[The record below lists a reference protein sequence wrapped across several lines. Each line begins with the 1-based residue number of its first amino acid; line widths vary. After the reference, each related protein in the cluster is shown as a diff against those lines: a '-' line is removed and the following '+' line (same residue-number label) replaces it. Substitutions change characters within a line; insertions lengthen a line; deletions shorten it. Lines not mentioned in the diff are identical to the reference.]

1 MLSIENPKAIS
12 EEELED
18 QTENDLDDTDEA
30 LPFNYSITSY
40 GADYPTD
47 GLVKRLDRGDI
58 YVPDFQRGYVWKLKE
73 ASRFIESLLLGLPVP
88 GIFLSKETETQK
100 LLVIDGQQRL
110 RTIQYFYNGTFKP
123 TNKKFALDG
132 ISEQFNDKTY
142 NSLSDEER
150 RRLDDSIIPAT
161 VIKQDLPSEDQDS
174 IYQIFERLNTGG
186 VKLQA
191 QEIRACIYH
200 GEFNDLLKEL
210 NNHPEWRK
218 ICGSEDVDSRMKDQE
233 YILRFLALYCCTG
246 TYSKPMKGFLN
257 SFMGKNQHL
266 KVYSSHDMSSIF
278 ISTIELISSSIGNR
292 AFRLKSDKINAAI
305 LDAVMVGLASR
316 LKNSSITNK
325 SDVLSSYNELLRNP
339 KFLEASVNTART
351 TETANVKS
359 RLDEAI
365 SAFANL
371 V

>member
-12 EEELED
+12 EEDLEE
-18 QTENDLDDTDEA
+18 QAENDLEDSDEA

-47 GLVKRLDRGDI
+47 GLVKRLNRGDI
-58 YVPDFQRGYVWKLKE
+58 YVPDFQRGYIWKLKE
-73 ASRFIESLLLGLPVP
+73 ASKFIESLLLGLPVP

-110 RTIQYFYNGTFKP
+110 RTIQYFYNRVFEP
-123 TNKKFALDG
+123 TKQEFSLDG
-132 ISEQFNDKTY
+132 ISPQFNGKTY
-142 NSLSDEER
+142 NSLSEEDR

-161 VIKQDLPSEDQDS
+161 VIRQDEPSEDQDS

-200 GEFNDLLKEL
+200 GEFNDLIKEL

-218 ICGSEDVDSRMKDQE
+218 IYGRVDPRMKDQE
-233 YILRFLALYCCTG
+233 FILRFLALYFCVG
-246 TYSKPMKGFLN
+246 NYAKPMKGFLN

-266 KVYSSHDMSSIF
+266 KIYSEQDISSVF
-278 ISTIELISSSIGNR
+278 INTIELISNFIGSQ
-292 AFRLKSDKINAAI
+292 AFRLKSRRINAAI
-305 LDAVMVGLASR
+305 FDAVMVGLALR
-316 LKNSSITNK
+316 LKNGQITNK
-325 SDVLSSYNELLRNP
+325 SDISSSYSHLLQNQQ
-339 KFLEASVNTART
+339 FLDASVETART
-351 TETANVKS
+351 TETANVQS

-365 SAFANL
+365 KAFAN
-371 V
+371 VV